1 METTTTIVSTETEF
15 TVETGDVFESSWGY
29 DQTNV
34 DYYEVVGFTPSG
46 KSVRLRPIG
55 KRGVPGSDGFMSRRV
70 VANPGEFRGG
80 EFTKRLKRADW
91 KGRDGRSPWYIVCD
105 YDCADHIKRA
115 DVATT
120 STYESWYA

>member
-1 METTTTIVSTETEF
+1 METTTAPI
-15 TVETGDVFESSWGY
+15 TVEVGDVFESSWGY

-46 KSVRLRPIG
+46 KSVKLRKIG
-55 KRGVPGSDGFMSRRV
+55 AIGVPGSDGFMSRRV
-70 VANPGEFRGG
+70 VANPGSFNPNGRVI
-80 EFTKRLKRADW
+80 TKLLKRAADDSW
-91 KGRDGRSPWYIVCD
+91 RARDGKSPWYISCD
-105 YDCADHIKRA
+105 YDYADHIKAA